1 MADHPFPIDPALQ
14 AEEDAY
20 KALSG
25 IYPSRHQAQGPNPGQ
40 ETRRE
45 SSSNSRLEDEGSGG
59 YDERQH
65 GQGPASGSGSG
76 NVTGVKKKRRSAP
89 AGGDDGVK
97 KSRQSRESALAAYQ
111 PCEP

>member
-1 MADHPFPIDPALQ
+1 MADQPFPIDPALQ

-20 KALSG
+20 RALSG

-59 YDERQH
+59 YDGQRH
-65 GQGPASGSGSG
+65 GQGQGSASGSGSG
-76 NVTGVKKKRRSAP
+76 NGTGVKKKKRSAP

-97 KSRQSRESALAAYQ
+97 KSRQSRKSLSA
-111 PCEP
+111 E